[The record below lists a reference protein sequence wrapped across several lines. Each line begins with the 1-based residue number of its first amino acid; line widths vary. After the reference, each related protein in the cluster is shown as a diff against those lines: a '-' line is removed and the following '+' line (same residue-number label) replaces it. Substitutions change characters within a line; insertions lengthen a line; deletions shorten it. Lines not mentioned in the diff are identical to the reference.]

1 MAYMRASRAEEDA
14 RFCGNSQAR
23 EEPPSGVAAPWMR
36 PDGAA
41 TQRVGGC
48 PAHVGWRDGII
59 SCDYRSI
66 IIFLFRCLW
75 TRKLVNLVSTPQ
87 SQASE
92 KGAAF
97 YLFPG
102 YMFQKKNPCLHYH
115 APFFTEYHMYTF
127 CFLFFLFNLCL
138 HHHACLVPEKILR
151 KDITPRLHSYVC
163 LFLGAI
169 TTKRY

>member
-1 MAYMRASRAEEDA
+1 MRASRAEEDA

-48 PAHVGWRDGII
+48 PAHVGWRDGMI
-59 SCDYRSI
+59 SCNYRSI

-75 TRKLVNLVSTPQ
+75 TRKLVSLVSTPQ

-97 YLFPG
+97 YLFPC
-102 YMFQKKNPCLHYH
+102 YMFQKKIILVSTIMPLFLLSIICTH
-115 APFFTEYHMYTF
+115 F
-127 CFLFFLFNLCL
+127 FLFFLFNLCL

-163 LFLGAI
+163 LLLGAI

>member
-102 YMFQKKNPCLHYH
+102 YMLQKKILVSTIMPLFLLSIICTH
-115 APFFTEYHMYTF
+115 FFF
-127 CFLFFLFNLCL
+127 FFFFLIF
-138 HHHACLVPEKILR
+138 VFTTMPV
-151 KDITPRLHSYVC
+151 SY
-163 LFLGAI
+163 L
-169 TTKRY
+169 KRY